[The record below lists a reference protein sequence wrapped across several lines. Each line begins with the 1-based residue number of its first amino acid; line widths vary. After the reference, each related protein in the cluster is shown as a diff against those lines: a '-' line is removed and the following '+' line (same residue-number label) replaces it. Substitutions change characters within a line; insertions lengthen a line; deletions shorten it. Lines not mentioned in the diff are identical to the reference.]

1 MSEELMQPKLLL
13 TTSEAAQ
20 RLSIGRSL
28 LYLHIQENSLRTVRL
43 GRNRR
48 IAVKDLEEFVERL
61 RAQAIEELELASRRS
76 RPVAVKSVAP
86 IRGRR

>member
-1 MSEELMQPKLLL
+1 MTPELVQPKLLL
-13 TTSEAAQ
+13 TTGEAAR

-28 LYLHIQENSLRTVRL
+28 LYLHIQENTLRTVRL

-48 IAVKDLEEFVERL
+48 VAVKDLEEFVEWL
-61 RAQAIEELELASRRS
+61 RAQAAEEFELASRRS

-86 IRGRR
+86 VRGRR